1 MSKDPARRVAELRDL
16 LREADHRYYVLDDP
30 ELTDAQ
36 YDALYRELVD
46 LEARHP
52 ELDDPDSP
60 THRVPGEVAAG
71 FPSFPHPSPMVSL
84 DNVLDEGAFREWVV
98 SADRFLKDDSPRT
111 YSVEPKI
118 DGVGLELIYEH
129 GLLVVAAT
137 RGDGFVGE
145 DITTNA
151 KTIRSIPRRL
161 RGKGVP
167 AYVAVRGEAYV
178 RKADFE
184 AFNRAAEEAGE
195 RTFQNPRNFC
205 AGSLRQL
212 DPGIPAA
219 RPIRFFAY
227 AQGGIE
233 GEKPASQSAWLA
245 AYARWG
251 LPTVPEAS
259 VAVGADEVVARH
271 AELLATREDLPY
283 ELDGVVIKVDD
294 GGLQERLGMRS
305 RSPRWAVAWKFP
317 PRRAFTRLRD
327 VDWSVGRTGVVT
339 PRAILEPVFLAGVTV
354 SHATLHNVDELAR
367 LGLLIGDEVEIER
380 AGDVIP
386 KVLRA
391 LPEKRTG
398 KERPIEVPS
407 LCPGCGTGLH
417 RDPERVAL
425 RCDNFA
431 CPPQVVAHLVH
442 FASRKALD
450 IRGLGDKQAAQ
461 FHEAGL
467 LDDAADLF
475 ALVDRREDLVA
486 LERQGEKSVDNLLA
500 SIEEAKAVPLDRF
513 LFGLGIREVG
523 ERGSRILA
531 RAFGS
536 LDEVAAADHESL
548 LALDEVG
555 DALADAVTTWFAE
568 PRNRDMLA
576 RMKARGVAPTPWEG
590 QSDGPF
596 QGLTVVFTG
605 KLERLSRDEAKT
617 LVEALGGRAGSSVSA
632 KTDLLVA
639 GPGAGSKRK
648 KAEELGVATVDEEEF
663 LRRAGRST

>member
-84 DNVLDEGAFREWVV
+84 DNVLDEAAFREWVV

-431 CPPQVVAHLVH
+431 CPPRSWRTSCT
-442 FASRKALD
+442 SRPARRSTSGAWATSRRRSSTRPGCLTTQPTC
-450 IRGLGDKQAAQ
+450 LPSWT
-461 FHEAGL
+461 AG
-467 LDDAADLF
+467 
-475 ALVDRREDLVA
+475 RTW
-486 LERQGEKSVDNLLA
+486 SP
-500 SIEEAKAVPLDRF
+500 SSAKARRASTTSWPPSR
-513 LFGLGIREVG
+513 RP
-523 ERGSRILA
+523 RPYPWTASSSGSASAKSGSAA
-531 RAFGS
+531 RASWRGPS
-536 LDEVAAADHESL
+536 AASTRWPRP
-548 LALDEVG
+548 
-555 DALADAVTTWFAE
+555 TTSRCSRSTRSE
-568 PRNRDMLA
+568 
-576 RMKARGVAPTPWEG
+576 TPWRT
-590 QSDGPF
+590 P
-596 QGLTVVFTG
+596 
-605 KLERLSRDEAKT
+605 
-617 LVEALGGRAGSSVSA
+617 
-632 KTDLLVA
+632 
-639 GPGAGSKRK
+639 
-648 KAEELGVATVDEEEF
+648 
-663 LRRAGRST
+663 